1 MVKKHVVIL
10 GLDGVPLKAFDRL
23 FELGLLP
30 FTKHIWPKLWTS
42 ELRVR
47 LPYTLSS
54 WTSISTGVNPGK
66 HGIFD
71 FLKLNPDG
79 SFSITT
85 RNMLERPTINEILST
100 ENLSSIIINVPMTYP
115 PFIRKNNMIVVSDW
129 TIPELKTWPR
139 EEEETVKKF
148 FTHERIK
155 RYYSLEEY
163 FEAISNGLEERISL
177 IEYYFTKHRWD
188 LFYTVISETDWVF
201 HKVFGEL
208 IEDGEVNR
216 KVAKIFYLVDK
227 AIKMIY
233 QNLPEN
239 TLLILCSDHGFMVAR
254 ESLNANVLL
263 EKMGLLKI
271 NTNTLNF
278 KSRILLNL
286 AKIMPS
292 KLVHKLKYTAQVV
305 FKAMDIR
312 GFDHATNPIDY
323 VNSKA
328 FMTISYNLYINPLL
342 PERER
347 EQLREQLIKT
357 LLKYNYMFQWLGYG
371 QDYFWGPY
379 TSRAPDI
386 VLIPREGYNV
396 TTRVFYR
403 NIVEKGK
410 WYVHSTTGFIAMN
423 LEMLNA
429 ELGKKDNP
437 LNYDITPTALAHL
450 SLPLDPDMDGKPL
463 IKVDENKI
471 RYKKYVGLYQVAKK
485 SKSIKHFK
493 PLTSSSI

>member
-1 MVKKHVVIL
+1 MAKNHAVIL
-10 GLDGVPLKAFDRL
+10 GLDGIPLESFNKL
-23 FELGLLP
+23 FELGVLP
-30 FTKHIWPKLWTS
+30 FTKHIWSKLWVN
-42 ELRVR
+42 ELKVK

-54 WTSISTGVNPGK
+54 WTSISTGTNPGK

-79 SFSITT
+79 SFNITT
-85 RNMLERPTINEILST
+85 RSMLERPTINEIVSM
-100 ENLSSIIINVPMTYP
+100 ENMSSIVINVPMTYP

-139 EEEETVKKF
+139 EEMRIVKRF

-163 FEAISNGLEERISL
+163 FEAISNSLEERVSL
-177 IEYYFTKHRWD
+177 IEYYFNNRKWS

-201 HKVFGEL
+201 HKIFGEL
-208 IEDGEVNR
+208 IEGKDISR
-216 KVAKIFYLVDK
+216 KVTKIFYLVDK
-227 AIKMIY
+227 AVKTIY

-239 TLLILCSDHGFMVAR
+239 TLLILCSDHGFMVAK
-254 ESLNANVLL
+254 ESLNINVLL

-271 NTNTLNF
+271 DTSMLNL
-278 KSRILLNL
+278 KSRMLLKL
-286 AKIMPS
+286 VKIMPS
-292 KLVHKLKYTAQVV
+292 RLIHRLKYTAQVL
-305 FKAMDIR
+305 FNAMDIK

-323 VNSKA
+323 ANSKA
-328 FMTISYNLYINPLL
+328 FMTISYNLYVNPLL

-347 EQLREQLIKT
+347 KQLKEYIIKT
-357 LLKYNYMFQWLGYG
+357 LLKYKYMFQWLGYG
-371 QDYFWGPY
+371 QEYFWGPY

-403 NIVEKGK
+403 NVVDKGK
-410 WYVHSTTGFIAMN
+410 WYVHSTTGFIAIN
-423 LEMLNA
+423 LGMLDV
-429 ELGKKDNP
+429 ELSRRDKP
-437 LNYDITPTALAHL
+437 LNYDIAPTILAYL

-463 IKVDENKI
+463 IKVNGKKI
-471 RYKKYVGLYQVAKK
+471 KYRKYIGAYRVAKRLQL
-485 SKSIKHFK
+485 SSTLK
-493 PLTSSSI
+493 PLTPPI